1 MKAIIIGFMGS
12 GKTTVSRLL
21 AQKLGCR
28 AFDLDEYIVENE
40 RRSVKQIFEEDGE
53 DYFRKREHELLLEI
67 LKEDAVLATGGGTPL
82 REDNRMA
89 MKNAGVPVILLEAS
103 SKKTFERLQGD
114 DTRPLAANCSKMR
127 EKSSAFSLIWELS
140 RTKIRKKLQN
150 GIANLMSWLYNL
162 KQS

>member
-1 MKAIIIGFMGS
+1 M
-12 GKTTVSRLL
+12 
-21 AQKLGCR
+21 
-28 AFDLDEYIVENE
+28 
-40 RRSVKQIFEEDGE
+40 KQIFEEDGE

-114 DTRPLAANCSKMR
+114 DTRPLAAGLD
-127 EKSSAFSLIWELS
+127 ETSLE
-140 RTKIRKKLQN
+140 
-150 GIANLMSWLYNL
+150 NL
-162 KQS
+162 KNQRRQAYEECADYAIKTDEMTPLEITEKISKLL

>member
-89 MKNAGVPVILLEAS
+89 MKNAGVPVMKQAQKKRLKDCRETIRARLLP
-103 SKKTFERLQGD
+103 G
-114 DTRPLAANCSKMR
+114 
-127 EKSSAFSLIWELS
+127 
-140 RTKIRKKLQN
+140 
-150 GIANLMSWLYNL
+150 LMKRVWRI
-162 KQS
+162 

>member
-53 DYFRKREHELLLEI
+53 DYFRKREHELL
-67 LKEDAVLATGGGTPL
+67 ATGGGTPL
-82 REDNRMA
+82 REDNRLA

-103 SKKTFERLQGD
+103 PKETFERLQGD
-114 DTRPLAANCSKMR
+114 DTRPLAAGLD
-127 EKSSAFSLIWELS
+127 ETSLE
-140 RTKIRKKLQN
+140 
-150 GIANLMSWLYNL
+150 NL
-162 KQS
+162 KNQRRQAYEECADYAIKTDEMTPFEITEKISKLL

>member
-67 LKEDAVLATGGGTPL
+67 LKEDMK
-82 REDNRMA
+82 EHKIDYDNIFITHSKA
-89 MKNAGVPVILLEAS
+89 EAGKEYLYNELKSLVPEECIKVSNAGCVISSHCGPGTIGILYILE
-103 SKKTFERLQGD
+103 D
-114 DTRPLAANCSKMR
+114 
-127 EKSSAFSLIWELS
+127 
-140 RTKIRKKLQN
+140 
-150 GIANLMSWLYNL
+150 
-162 KQS
+162 

>member
-82 REDNRMA
+82 REDNRLA

-103 SKKTFERLQGD
+103 SKKTFD
-114 DTRPLAANCSKMR
+114 DTRPLAAGLD
-127 EKSSAFSLIWELS
+127 ETSLE
-140 RTKIRKKLQN
+140 
-150 GIANLMSWLYNL
+150 NL
-162 KQS
+162 KNQRCQAYEECADYAIKTDEMTPLEITEEISKLL

>member
-103 SKKTFERLQGD
+103 SKETFERLQGD
-114 DTRPLAANCSKMR
+114 DMRPLATGLD
-127 EKSSAFSLIWELS
+127 ETSL
-140 RTKIRKKLQN
+140 
-150 GIANLMSWLYNL
+150 GNL
-162 KQS
+162 KNQRRQAYEECADYAIKTDEMTPLEITEKISELL

>member
-53 DYFRKREHELLLEI
+53 DYFRKREHELLLDF
-67 LKEDAVLATGGGTPL
+67 KRRCRFGNGRRDSAKRRQQTGHEKCRG
-82 REDNRMA
+82 
-89 MKNAGVPVILLEAS
+89 S
-103 SKKTFERLQGD
+103 GD
-114 DTRPLAANCSKMR
+114 
-127 EKSSAFSLIWELS
+127 SA
-140 RTKIRKKLQN
+140 
-150 GIANLMSWLYNL
+150 
-162 KQS
+162 

>member
-40 RRSVKQIFEEDGE
+40 RRSVKQEDGE

-82 REDNRMA
+82 REDNRLA

-114 DTRPLAANCSKMR
+114 DTRPLAAGLD
-127 EKSSAFSLIWELS
+127 ETSLE
-140 RTKIRKKLQN
+140 
-150 GIANLMSWLYNL
+150 NL
-162 KQS
+162 KNQRRQAYEECADYAIKTDEMTPLEITEKISKLL